1 MLSLYYFALQTLSM
15 AKLNKPQLQAKKK
28 SESKQETVLTP
39 LLSDSLAKKLFF
51 GFALLLFGVMVTVS
65 HEYGISGDENFHRMY
80 GHHIVNFYRTMGAD
94 KTAASNVG
102 ADSLMCYY
110 GGFYDGT
117 ASAISEALP
126 SIDEWNVRHCWNSMF
141 GFLAMLCAG
150 LVAVEVAG
158 WQAGLITLIL
168 MAFSPRFFGESMNNP
183 KDITMAAGYMLSY
196 VFILKFLKQLP
207 KPTLKTAIGLGL
219 SIGMTMGIRIGGL
232 LLIPYTF
239 LFYGLA
245 MWSLLGFSELFNFSR
260 FKENIWPSLKF
271 VLLASVLGYCVSLI
285 FWPYALVSPIAH
297 PLEALGVAE
306 KFPVQIK
313 ILFEGKH
320 ISSTEVPWYYIPK
333 WLLISTPL
341 FGLVG
346 LLYSFSL
353 ITVMKKKQ
361 QLLLLG
367 FLFFTLVFPI
377 AYVIY
382 KKSVL
387 YDTMRH
393 FFFVYPSIIIL
404 SGLAYSY
411 LIGLL
416 PKKLKYAAVGVI
428 LILVALPARFMF
440 ANHPNEY
447 VYFNEIVGG
456 IKGAFGNYET
466 DYYMN
471 SVKQS
476 ADWMKINQ
484 NLKRTDGRK
493 TRVFSNAVAPCNFY
507 FKEDS
512 ATVAVGYTSYRT
524 RNEKDDDYEILYCRF
539 VDRNL
544 LINGCYPPE
553 QTIHTVYADGVP
565 LSCVVKKEDNR
576 PYTGQEL
583 MGKGDFVGAVSVLE
597 PYSNKYPKNDV
608 VLSNLGLCYLNVQ
621 RLDDAIRVLNKSIAL
636 NDENSNAGYFLGLA
650 YFYKGDFTNAASILT
665 NVIKVN
671 PYFAQPYQILSQ
683 CMMRLGD
690 AQSAASYNNIFQQLG
705 GGR

>member
-1 MLSLYYFALQTLSM
+1 M
-15 AKLNKPQLQAKKK
+15 AKLNKPQPQADKK
-28 SESKQETVLTP
+28 SEPKQETILTP

-51 GFALLLFGVMVTVS
+51 GFALMLFAVMVTVS

-94 KTAASNVG
+94 KTAASNIG

-117 ASAISEALP
+117 ASAISEAIP
-126 SIDEWNVRHCWNSMF
+126 SVDEWDIRHAWNSMF
-141 GFLAMLCAG
+141 GFLAMFCAG
-150 LVAVEVAG
+150 LVAVEIAG
-158 WQAGLITLIL
+158 WQAGFITLIL

-219 SIGMTMGIRIGGL
+219 SIGMAMGIRIGGL
-232 LLIPYTF
+232 LLIPYLF

-245 MWSLLGFSELFNFSR
+245 MWSQLGFAELFNFSK

-271 VLLASVLGYCVSLI
+271 ALLASVLGYCVSLL

-297 PLEALGVAE
+297 PLEALNVAE

-353 ITVMKKKQ
+353 LTVMKKKK

-387 YDTMRH
+387 YDSMRH

-416 PKKLKYAAVGVI
+416 PKNLKYVAVGVI

-447 VYFNEIVGG
+447 VYFNELVGG

-476 ADWMKINQ
+476 ADWMKKNQ

-507 FKEDS
+507 FEDDS

-565 LSCVVKKEDNR
+565 LSCVVKKGDNS
-576 PYTGQEL
+576 PYKGQEL
-583 MGKGDFVGAVSVLE
+583 MGKGNFAGAVSILE

-621 RLDDAIRVLNKSIAL
+621 RLDDAIRVLNQSIAL

-690 AQSAASYNNIFQQLG
+690 TQSAASYHNIFQQLG